1 MKKKLFFAAVDLNV
15 GGIEKA
21 LINLLNNINYDKY
34 EVFLYLEKKEG
45 SLLNELNKN
54 VIVKELKV
62 SNNKIIPLRKIINFT
77 KKLIFKFKNKN
88 KYDFSCCYA
97 TYSYSAAKLS
107 LIASK
112 NSAIYVHS
120 DYSFIYNEK
129 EYNNFFDTHYID
141 QFRKIIFVSNESK
154 NNFLKYY
161 NNFKDKTMV
170 FNNFIN
176 IDNIIEKSKEKIYLE
191 LNNKN
196 KHFIF
201 VGRLDDKSKKLGRAI
216 NLVKNIDN
224 IDLMIIGDG
233 PDKYKYESMVKEFHL
248 EEKINFFGM
257 KNNPYPYIKQA
268 DYLILTSDYEG
279 FPVTYLEAIA
289 LNKRIITTINTSD
302 DEINI
307 KEGFGYI
314 ISKDENKMIDEVKRI
329 LEDKK
334 KLKQI
339 DFYLIQKSRMIKLE
353 KVFDEVI

>member
-161 NNFKDKTMV
+161 NNFNDKTMV

-248 EEKINFFGM
+248 EEKISFFGM

>member
-161 NNFKDKTMV
+161 NNFNDKTMV